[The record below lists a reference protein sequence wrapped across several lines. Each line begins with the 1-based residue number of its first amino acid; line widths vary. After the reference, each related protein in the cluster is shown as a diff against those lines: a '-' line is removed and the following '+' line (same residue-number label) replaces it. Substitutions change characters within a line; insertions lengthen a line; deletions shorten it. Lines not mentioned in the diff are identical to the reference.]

1 MLGRPFAAAALLL
14 ALTAFLLHAPAARAL
29 GRPDSLV
36 ATPADTVA
44 ATLPAGDYVAGA
56 RDYLAEAR
64 AAFTPENR
72 AYQRQRVALAIVS
85 PLAAIA
91 VGLLLLVTG
100 VAQRLRDIA
109 NARASG
115 RWPRALVFFTLYSLV
130 MTIVLLPLDWYAG
143 YALEHRFALSTQTL
157 GAWALDQAKAFAFQ
171 IVAIGVLPL
180 LALAWWIVES
190 HPRRWWLWLSIGTLP
205 VATAAVLLQPLVF
218 DPLFNKFTTLHD
230 AALRT
235 DILALAER
243 ADIPARD
250 VYEVDMSTK
259 TKKVNAYVSGFGASQ
274 RIVLWDTTLQKMKR
288 DEILFVMGHE
298 MGHYVLHHIWKG
310 LGWVAVGSFAC
321 ALAHGVV
328 HARAARA
335 LRRPLGRAHGRRPR
349 RDAARVRDARVGEL
363 PGRADRKRHLARHR
377 ARGRRVRARDHAR
390 QRRRRALVPQA
401 RGGQPQQPRT
411 GRVGGGAALRPPAT
425 RRAHPVRARLQAMG
439 EGREKPRLPRE
450 VRAGPA
456 CCRRS
461 SSPVHPVV

>member
-14 ALTAFLLHAPAARAL
+14 ALAAFLLHAPAARAV

-44 ATLPAGDYVAGA
+44 ATLPAGDQVGGA

-100 VAQRLRDIA
+100 VAQRLRDVA

-171 IVAIGVLPL
+171 VVAIGVLPL

-190 HPRRWWLWLSIGTLP
+190 QPKRWWLWLSIGTLP

-259 TKKVNAYVSGFGASQ
+259 TRKVNAYMTGFGSSQ
-274 RIVLWDTTLQKMKR
+274 RIVLWDTTLKQMSR

-310 LGWVAVGSFAC
+310 LAWVAAGSFAVLWLT
-321 ALAHGVV
+321 AWF
-328 HARAARA
+328 ARA
-335 LRRPLGRAHGRRPR
+335 LLARFGGRWNVHAAGDLAAIPLLFAVLMWVNYLGAPVANAISRGVEHEADVFALEITHDNDAGARSFLKLAEGNRSDPEPAGWVKLLLFTHPPLGDRIRFALDYEPWERGEPNRAY
-349 RDAARVRDARVGEL
+349 
-363 PGRADRKRHLARHR
+363 
-377 ARGRRVRARDHAR
+377 RG
-390 QRRRRALVPQA
+390 
-401 RGGQPQQPRT
+401 
-411 GRVGGGAALRPPAT
+411 
-425 RRAHPVRARLQAMG
+425 
-439 EGREKPRLPRE
+439 K
-450 VRAGPA
+450 
-456 CCRRS
+456 
-461 SSPVHPVV
+461 

>member
-14 ALTAFLLHAPAARAL
+14 ALAAFLLHAPAARAQ

-36 ATPADTVA
+36 ATPADTAA

-56 RDYLAEAR
+56 RDYVAEAR

-171 IVAIGVLPL
+171 VVAIGVLPL

-298 MGHYVLHHIWKG
+298 MGHYVLRHIWKG
-310 LGWVAVGSFAC
+310 LGWVAVGSFAVLWLTAWFTR
-321 ALAHGVV
+321 ALLGRFGARWGV
-328 HARAARA
+328 HAAGDLAAMPLVFAMLAWVNFLGAPIGNAISRDIEHEADVFA
-335 LRRPLGRAHGRRPR
+335 LEITHDNDAGARSFLKLAEGNRSNPEPAAWVAWLLYDHPPLGERIRFALDYKPWEKGEKNRAY
-349 RDAARVRDARVGEL
+349 
-363 PGRADRKRHLARHR
+363 
-377 ARGRRVRARDHAR
+377 RG
-390 QRRRRALVPQA
+390 
-401 RGGQPQQPRT
+401 
-411 GRVGGGAALRPPAT
+411 
-425 RRAHPVRARLQAMG
+425 
-439 EGREKPRLPRE
+439 K
-450 VRAGPA
+450 
-456 CCRRS
+456 
-461 SSPVHPVV
+461 